1 MEKYYIFAHTM
12 SGKEKAFVVAV
23 DGYSSTGKS
32 TVAKIVAAELGL
44 TYIDTGAMYRAVTL
58 AALEHGW
65 VVNGEV
71 CLDLL
76 REHLHEVK
84 IGFRYNRE
92 LQRYETYLNG
102 EYVEKKIRE
111 MEVSNQV
118 SLIAAVDFVRSY
130 LVEQQR
136 EMGRNGKV
144 IMDGRDIGSVVFPD
158 ADVKFFLTS
167 SPRVRA
173 ERRYKELI
181 EKGTQ
186 VSYEEV
192 EANVRQRDYID
203 EHREASPLVRTPDA
217 ILIDNSRMA
226 IDDEVRFMVE
236 KIKEKLNVS

>member
-32 TVAKIVAAELGL
+32 TVAKIVAAELGF

-58 AALEHGW
+58 AALERGW
-65 VVNGEV
+65 IVDGKV
-71 CLDLL
+71 CREAL
-76 REHLHEVK
+76 REHLPEIE

-102 EYVEKKIRE
+102 KYVEKKIRE
-111 MEVSNQV
+111 MEVSNYV
-118 SLIAAVDFVRSY
+118 SPIAAVDFVRSF

-136 EMGRNGKV
+136 EMGRNGRI

-158 ADVKFFLTS
+158 ADIKFFLTS
-167 SPRVRA
+167 SPQVRA

-217 ILIDNSRMA
+217 ILIDNSRMT

-236 KIKEKLNVS
+236 KIKEKLNAA

>member
-111 MEVSNQV
+111 MEVSNRV
-118 SLIAAVDFVRSY
+118 SLIAAVDFVRSF

-136 EMGRNGKV
+136 QMGRNGKV

-217 ILIDNSRMA
+217 ILIDNSRMT

>member
-118 SLIAAVDFVRSY
+118 SLIAAVDFVRNY

>member
-1 MEKYYIFAHTM
+1 M

>member
-1 MEKYYIFAHTM
+1 MEKCYIFARTM
-12 SGKEKAFVVAV
+12 SEKDKAFVVAV
-23 DGYSSTGKS
+23 DGHSSTGKS
-32 TVAKIVAAELGL
+32 TVAKIVAAELGF

-58 AALEHGW
+58 AALNRGW
-65 VVNGEV
+65 IVNGEV
-71 CLDLL
+71 CRELL
-76 REHLHEVK
+76 RKHLPEVK
-84 IGFRYNRE
+84 IGFQYNRE

-111 MEVSNQV
+111 MEVSNHV
-118 SLIAAVDFVRSY
+118 SLIATVDFVRSY

-136 EMGRNGKV
+136 EMGRNGRV

-203 EHREASPLVRTPDA
+203 EHRETSPLVRTPDA
-217 ILIDNSRMA
+217 ILIDNSQMT

>member
-1 MEKYYIFAHTM
+1 MSEKD
-12 SGKEKAFVVAV
+12 KAFVVAV
-23 DGYSSTGKS
+23 DGHSSTGKS
-32 TVAKIVAAELGL
+32 TVAKIVAAELGF

-58 AALEHGW
+58 AALNRGW
-65 VVNGEV
+65 IVNGEV
-71 CLDLL
+71 CRELL
-76 REHLHEVK
+76 RKHLPEVK
-84 IGFRYNRE
+84 IGFQYNRE

-111 MEVSNQV
+111 MEVSNHV
-118 SLIAAVDFVRSY
+118 SLIATVDFVRSY

-136 EMGRNGKV
+136 EMGRNGRV

-203 EHREASPLVRTPDA
+203 EHRETSPLVRTPDA
-217 ILIDNSRMA
+217 ILIDNSQMT

>member
-1 MEKYYIFAHTM
+1 M

-236 KIKEKLNVS
+236 KIKEKLNVSWCG